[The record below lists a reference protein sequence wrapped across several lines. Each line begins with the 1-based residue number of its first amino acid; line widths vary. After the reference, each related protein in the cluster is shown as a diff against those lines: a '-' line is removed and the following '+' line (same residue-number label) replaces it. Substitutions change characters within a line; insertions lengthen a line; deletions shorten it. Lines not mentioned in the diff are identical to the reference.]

1 MYKKIF
7 ILIVLV
13 FSTPIQANIYRC
25 TDTEGNVSYSEKPC
39 AKQQQTKE
47 LKRRHFELLKPEVCN
62 ELTFVVKK
70 MFPKIRGR
78 KNMDKV
84 YERLERKSSLSKP
97 MRKVVNYLASYRFNK
112 SLSNRRIM
120 TMTKDRCLRGGFGA
134 ITEQDFPLPPSPGFA
149 EMMEKMTKGQQE
161 QRMQAEQ
168 QHRKNIKQVCG
179 KYTSMLKIYDK
190 RLSGPMDEI
199 ERAKLQA
206 DRDMML
212 SIKNE
217 NCKKSNK

>member
-1 MYKKIF
+1 MYKVIF
-7 ILIVLV
+7 ILIIFV
-13 FSTPIQANIYRC
+13 FSTSIQANIYRC

-47 LKRRHFELLKPEVCN
+47 LKRRHFELLKPKVCS
-62 ELTFVVKK
+62 ELTLVVKK
-70 MFPKIRGR
+70 MYPKIRGR

-84 YERLERKSSLSKP
+84 YERLERKISLSKP
-97 MRKVVNYLASYRFNK
+97 MHKVVNYLASYRFNK

-120 TMTKDRCLRGGFGA
+120 TMTKDRCLRGGFGD
-134 ITEQDFPLPPSPGFA
+134 ITEQDFPPSSSGFDG
-149 EMMEKMTKGQQE
+149 MIEKMTKRQQE

-217 NCKKSNK
+217 NCKKSN